1 MMLTEEMLDIAEENL
16 QAHMES
22 EKEQEEIRSLINP
35 LQIWITRLEQ
45 KEYNCHSVSEE
56 HNFSYHEV

>member
-16 QAHMES
+16 QAHVES

-35 LQIWITRLEQ
+35 LKIWITR
-45 KEYNCHSVSEE
+45 
-56 HNFSYHEV
+56 